1 MRSIRPQLVIL
12 ITGGLLLLFGL
23 WGVAEGPADISLAH
37 VVGVLAKACG
47 LSVDAT
53 WPAWVE
59 SVVLQIRLPRIITG
73 MFVGAALGLSGAT
86 LQGLFRNALAEPSII
101 GISSGASLGAV
112 LAIYF
117 GLAAL
122 SVWSI
127 PVMAFL
133 GASLTTFAV
142 YSIATDRGHTP
153 TETLLLAGVAIGAL
167 NTAISAFVMAMAL
180 SRWEVGQ
187 QILFWSMGGLE
198 GRTWEHALLIAPT
211 VLLGGGMILSYSR
224 DLDALLLG
232 EVHAVSVGIDVPH
245 VRKVLIVFTSL
256 VTGTAVAVAGGVAFV
271 GLIVPH
277 ILRLLMGP
285 QNRWLLPA
293 SMVGGGLFVVAAD
306 LAIRML
312 FADKPVPLGVV
323 TAFVGAPFFLFLLI
337 QHRKEFRL

>member
-211 VLLGGGMILSYSR
+211 V
-224 DLDALLLG
+224 
-232 EVHAVSVGIDVPH
+232 
-245 VRKVLIVFTSL
+245 
-256 VTGTAVAVAGGVAFV
+256 
-271 GLIVPH
+271 
-277 ILRLLMGP
+277 
-285 QNRWLLPA
+285 
-293 SMVGGGLFVVAAD
+293 
-306 LAIRML
+306 
-312 FADKPVPLGVV
+312 
-323 TAFVGAPFFLFLLI
+323 
-337 QHRKEFRL
+337 